1 MAGMEVVHGS
11 PQMIWCTI
19 KPTVTIYTGSLV
31 CIDLSGLD
39 EGVIVRGQADGAA
52 DTTNKDCPLGVVVG
66 NNLRKPLWDD
76 TYKASYITEGAA
88 AAPHTSTTEFVN
100 MGGAYSKNE
109 KRGMVQV
116 AVITP
121 HTVLRAP
128 IYNNAV
134 GTAPTLLTVTT
145 GSADGLSC
153 TTNATQNTPVADL
166 DTIYFRTGANAGL
179 YRITDDTS
187 TTVRTWDVATNND
200 VAVGDTAVN
209 VPVRHCGF
217 SYVRFGDDTVCSY
230 LNCSETAATDYDVIN
245 VMRLDLEVAGQE
257 YVEFSFGGD
266 HFDLLRA

>member
-1 MAGMEVVHGS
+1 MMTVVHGS
-11 PQMIWCTI
+11 PQLIWCTI

-52 DTTNKDCPLGVVVG
+52 DTTNKDVPLGVVVG
-66 NNLRKPLWDD
+66 NNLRNPLWSN
-76 TYKASYITEGAA
+76 TYKAPYITEGAA
-88 AAPHTSTTEFVN
+88 GAPATSTTEFVN
-100 MGGAYSKNE
+100 VGGAFSKSE
-109 KRGMVQV
+109 RRGFVQV
-116 AVITP
+116 ACITP
-121 HTVLRAP
+121 STVLRCP

-145 GSADGLSC
+145 GSDPGLSC

-166 DTIYFRTGANAGL
+166 DTIYFRTGANSGL
-179 YRITDDTS
+179 YRITDDTN
-187 TTVRTWDVATNND
+187 TTTRTWDVATNNAV
-200 VAVGDTAVN
+200 VAGDTAVN
-209 VPVRHCGF
+209 VPVRHTGF

-245 VMRLDLEVAGQE
+245 VLRLDLEVAGRE